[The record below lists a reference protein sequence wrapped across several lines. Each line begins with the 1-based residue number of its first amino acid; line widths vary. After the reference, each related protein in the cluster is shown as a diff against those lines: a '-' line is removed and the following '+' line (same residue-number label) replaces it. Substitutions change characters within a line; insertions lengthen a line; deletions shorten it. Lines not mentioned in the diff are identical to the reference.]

1 MAKQSGYRY
10 IEPGAVAKL
19 GKFNL
24 IAKSVVEGFVTGLH
38 RSPYHGF
45 SVEFSDHREYVPG
58 DNPRDLDWIALGRT
72 DRLYIKRYEEET
84 NLKAYILLDTSAS
97 MGYKH
102 QGLSKLEYSCY
113 LAASLAYLM
122 IKQSDSVGLVT
133 FDTEIKTFIP
143 PHSTPSHLN
152 LLLHK
157 MEQITPS
164 EKTGISHAFHELAE
178 HIKRRGLVIIISD
191 LCSNIAEDD
200 LRVIQGLSHFRYKK
214 NEVILF
220 HMFDRAELDF
230 PYQRLSDFV
239 DMETRERLQ
248 VDPKYVRDQYMK
260 EIKEFQDKFLNAC
273 TQQGVDY
280 VLTDTATPYDF
291 MLTKYLSRR
300 KRIR

>member
-10 IEPGAVAKL
+10 IEPSAVAKL

-97 MGYKH
+97 MGYKFK
-102 QGLSKLEYSCY
+102 GLTKLEYSSY

-122 IKQSDSVGLVT
+122 IRQSDSVGLIT
-133 FDTEIKTFIP
+133 FDTEIRTFIP

-157 MEQITPS
+157 LEEIAPS
-164 EKTGISHAFHELAE
+164 EKTHIGQAFHELAE
-178 HIKRRGLVIIISD
+178 HVKRRGLIIVISD
-191 LCSNIAEDD
+191 LVD
-200 LRVIQGLSHFRYKK
+200 LFVNNSRVVQGLSHFRHKK
-214 NEVILF
+214 NEVIVF
-220 HMFDRAELDF
+220 HVFDKAELDF
-230 PYQRLSDFV
+230 PFQRLSDFV

-248 VDPKYVRDQYMK
+248 VDPKYVRDEYLRLIEEFK
-260 EIKEFQDKFLNAC
+260 KEFQNEC
-273 TQQGVDY
+273 TIKNIDY
-280 VLTDTATPYDF
+280 VPTDTATPYEF

>member
-10 IEPGAVAKL
+10 IEPSAVAKL

-58 DNPRDLDWIALGRT
+58 DNPRDLDWVALGRT

-97 MGYKH
+97 MGYKFK
-102 QGLSKLEYSCY
+102 GLTKLEYSAY

-122 IKQSDSVGLVT
+122 VRQSDSVGLVT
-133 FDTEIKTFIP
+133 FDTEIRTFIP

-157 MEQITPS
+157 LEEIAPS
-164 EKTGISHAFHELAE
+164 ERTHIGQAFHELAE
-178 HIKRRGLVIIISD
+178 HVKRRGLIIVISD
-191 LCSNIAEDD
+191 LVD
-200 LRVIQGLSHFRYKK
+200 LFANNSRVVQGLSHFRHKK
-214 NEVILF
+214 HEVIVF
-220 HMFDRAELDF
+220 HVFDKAELDF
-230 PYQRLSDFV
+230 PFQRLSDFV

-248 VDPKYVRDQYMK
+248 VDPKYVRDEYLNLIEEFK
-260 EIKEFQDKFLNAC
+260 KEFQNEC
-273 TQQGVDY
+273 TLKNIDY
-280 VLTDTATPYDF
+280 VPTDTSMPYDF

>member
-10 IEPGAVAKL
+10 IEPSAVAKL

-97 MGYKH
+97 MGYKFK
-102 QGLSKLEYSCY
+102 GLTKLEYSAY

-122 IKQSDSVGLVT
+122 VRQSDSVGLVT
-133 FDTEIKTFIP
+133 FDTEIRTFIP

-157 MEQITPS
+157 LEEIAPS
-164 EKTGISHAFHELAE
+164 ERTHIGQAFHELAE
-178 HIKRRGLVIIISD
+178 HVKRRGLIIVISD
-191 LCSNIAEDD
+191 LVD
-200 LRVIQGLSHFRYKK
+200 LFANNSRVVQGLSHFRHKK
-214 NEVILF
+214 HEVIVF
-220 HMFDRAELDF
+220 HVFDKAELDF
-230 PYQRLSDFV
+230 PFQRLSDFV

-248 VDPKYVRDQYMK
+248 VDPKYVRDEYLNLIEEFK
-260 EIKEFQDKFLNAC
+260 KEFQNEC
-273 TQQGVDY
+273 TLKNIDY
-280 VLTDTATPYDF
+280 VPTDTSMPYDF

>member
-10 IEPGAVAKL
+10 IEPSAVAKL

-97 MGYKH
+97 MGYKFK
-102 QGLSKLEYSCY
+102 GLTKLEYSSY

-122 IKQSDSVGLVT
+122 IRQSDSVGLIT
-133 FDTEIKTFIP
+133 FDTEIRTFIP

-157 MEQITPS
+157 LEEIAPS
-164 EKTGISHAFHELAE
+164 EKTHIGQAFHELAE
-178 HIKRRGLVIIISD
+178 HVKRRGLIIVISD
-191 LCSNIAEDD
+191 LVD
-200 LRVIQGLSHFRYKK
+200 LFVNNSRVVQGLSHFRHKK
-214 NEVILF
+214 HEVIVF
-220 HMFDRAELDF
+220 HVFDKAELDF
-230 PYQRLSDFV
+230 PFQRLSDFV

-248 VDPKYVRDQYMK
+248 VDPKYVRDEYLNLIEEFK
-260 EIKEFQDKFLNAC
+260 KEFQNEC
-273 TQQGVDY
+273 TLKNIDY
-280 VLTDTATPYDF
+280 VPTDTSTPYDF

>member
-10 IEPGAVAKL
+10 IEPSAVAKL

-58 DNPRDLDWIALGRT
+58 DNPRDLDWVALGRT

-97 MGYKH
+97 MGYKFK
-102 QGLSKLEYSCY
+102 GLTKLEYSAY

-122 IKQSDSVGLVT
+122 IRQSDSVGLVT
-133 FDTEIKTFIP
+133 FDTEIRAFIP
-143 PHSTPSHLN
+143 PHSTASHLN

-157 MEQITPS
+157 LEEIAPS
-164 EKTGISHAFHELAE
+164 ERTHIGQAFHELAE
-178 HIKRRGLVIIISD
+178 HVKRRGLIIVLSD
-191 LCSNIAEDD
+191 LVD
-200 LRVIQGLSHFRYKK
+200 LFANNSRVVQGLSHFRHKK
-214 NEVILF
+214 HEVIVF
-220 HMFDRAELDF
+220 HVFDKAELDF
-230 PYQRLSDFV
+230 PFQRLSDFV

-248 VDPKYVRDQYMK
+248 VDPKYVRDEYLNLIEEFK
-260 EIKEFQDKFLNAC
+260 KEFQNEC
-273 TQQGVDY
+273 TLKNIDY
-280 VLTDTATPYDF
+280 VPTDTSMPYDF